1 MATTSFMSQIALNGA
16 ALGSPSQASKFRSA
30 HKVGGASPRLPSRS
44 LVRCD
49 AGRQDNGLGG
59 LREAVDNA
67 TKKTITK
74 DEILRN
80 QETNESEQRSIFG
93 ARPTPGT
100 PYGRPEVER
109 RPETGDK
116 SFLGLWAFDGAVPE
130 TVNCRLAMLGIV
142 WAFLAEKATGL
153 TVIEQLSAPGQTG
166 LPFFIGAVQLFTY
179 ASLIPIFNGESTD
192 ARSFGPFT
200 ARAER
205 WNGRLAM
212 IGFFSL
218 VITELFRQAPVF
230 H

>member
-1 MATTSFMSQIALNGA
+1 MAAATTSIMSQVA
-16 ALGSPSQASKFRSA
+16 ATQLGSSCPSRQASKFQSA
-30 HKVGGASPRLPSRS
+30 HFVGSASPTRLRLPIRRS

-49 AGRQDNGLGG
+49 GG

-67 TKKTITK
+67 TKKTVTK
-74 DEILRN
+74 DKILRN
-80 QETNESEQRSIFG
+80 QETNESEQRSVFG

-116 SFLGLWAFDGAVPE
+116 SFLGLFAFDGAVPE

-142 WAFLAEKATGL
+142 WAFVAEKATGL
-153 TVIEQLSAPGQTG
+153 TVMEQLYAPGQTG
-166 LPFFIGAVQLFTY
+166 LPLFIGAVQLFTY
-179 ASLIPIFNGESTD
+179 ASLVPIFNGESTD

-200 ARAER
+200 AQAER

-212 IGFFSL
+212 LGFFSL
-218 VITELFRQAPVF
+218 LVTELFRQAPVF